1 VQILLD
7 QVMQELALHLERHT
21 RPHVFRKTLKLEQA
35 VRHEVVVNLG
45 GQGRLA
51 KPYKQDQGYEHRK
64 NEQNKRDHHEEQH
77 DEEHNNMTKSIAAR
91 APLPAPKRECH
102 HLHQSESTTTCTKK
116 IAGVYG
122 SWVFVDGVTSA
133 GVVRGASRVG
143 AIAGAWRLI
152 PQILGSDSCAK
163 ACPCSLLLHF

>member
-77 DEEHNNMTKSIAAR
+77 DEEHSSKSA
-91 APLPAPKRECH
+91 
-102 HLHQSESTTTCTKK
+102 TTCTR
-116 IAGVYG
+116 ARVPPP
-122 SWVFVDGVTSA
+122 
-133 GVVRGASRVG
+133 ASEREHHYVH
-143 AIAGAWRLI
+143 
-152 PQILGSDSCAK
+152 QEDSRC
-163 ACPCSLLLHF
+163 L